1 MISSQRGTVHI
12 TGLLCA
18 GLLPEGLI
26 HDASPHSPPI
36 APRHIRRTGHRF
48 SRIAALASKLQTCR
62 RYDHLDTGEPHTC
75 GVSGGQR
82 AALLLSPV
90 VRSINIGVESHQG
103 VVLLSGM
110 AADPTQLDLAVFV
123 ALNVPGVAKVDSF
136 MFSTGI
142 APAAVTQSVYSGAP
156 ELLQQQRELDRAPHR
171 LPPATDGALVAQPST
186 SEGAHTA
193 QGAARP
199 SPLRRWVLVTYGI
212 LGISSIHDEL
222 QIK

>member
-1 MISSQRGTVHI
+1 MTHHHTPRP
-12 TGLLCA
+12 
-18 GLLPEGLI
+18 LPRATFGVL
-26 HDASPHSPPI
+26 AI
-36 APRHIRRTGHRF
+36 AF
-48 SRIAALASKLQTCR
+48 LASLLLLQSCKRADGMT
-62 RYDHLDTGEPHTC
+62 TWTP
-75 GVSGGQR
+75 VSPTPVVYLEDSVLTSR
-82 AALLLSPV
+82 VKAALLLSPV